1 MAPLPGVVKQN
12 MADFHCD
19 PLDLDTVQ
27 LSLHVCSENQGT
39 HKHSLANPSEIMSEC
54 NLPLPKK
61 KKALRCVAPH
71 RGKSRQEQDAVLLAL
86 PPANILLFLN
96 SLRVFI
102 IIIFF
107 TEAIHSSADSV
118 TSVSCRPGGV
128 SPSNNRHT
136 CIFTPQPVE

>member
-54 NLPLPKK
+54 NLPSQKK
-61 KKALRCVAPH
+61 GAPVCGSAPGEEQRGTRRRVAGFAP
-71 RGKSRQEQDAVLLAL
+71 GQYSSFPQFSSC
-86 PPANILLFLN
+86 IYLF
-96 SLRVFI
+96 
-102 IIIFF
+102 IFF
-107 TEAIHSSADSV
+107 TEAIHSSAGSV
-118 TSVSCRPGGV
+118 TCVSCRPGGV